1 MLFKKKQNKM
11 RGYPACDHLNN
22 ALRRLLQAPVIDEYA
37 ITEICWAIKKSG
49 NYFKSD
55 VNKMLYDNGFLDF
68 IKSLEE

>member
-22 ALRRLLQAPVIDEYA
+22 ALRRLLQAPFIDEYA
-37 ITEICWAIKKSG
+37 IEEICWAIKKSG

>member
-37 ITEICWAIKKSG
+37 ITEICWAIK
-49 NYFKSD
+49 
-55 VNKMLYDNGFLDF
+55 
-68 IKSLEE
+68 